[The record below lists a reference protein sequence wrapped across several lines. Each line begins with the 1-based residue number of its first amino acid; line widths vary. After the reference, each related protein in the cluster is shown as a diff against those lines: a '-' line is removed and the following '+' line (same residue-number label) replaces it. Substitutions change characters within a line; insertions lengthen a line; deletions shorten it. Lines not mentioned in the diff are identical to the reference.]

1 MNTLFLTKIWVQEFP
16 KKISEKDIGT
26 QMKQKE
32 DAQTLDITRRC
43 NGARAYIAQML
54 QVIKCASKSKYI
66 LF

>member
-1 MNTLFLTKIWVQEFP
+1 MNTLSLTKIRVQEFP

-32 DAQTLDITRRC
+32 DAQTLDITRRS
-43 NGARAYIAQML
+43 NGARAYIAQMQ

-66 LF
+66 LL